1 MYVGVILTY
10 SFLFGTG
17 AGLGFSV
24 TLAVAATWFPKH
36 RGLVVGLVV
45 SGYGMGSLVFGP
57 IQTRLINPNNVPVN
71 NFPANMVP
79 YIMGY
84 IQTLVDQNISNQA
97 AIWLSAIALAVQGI
111 AMPIGGIVA
120 DKLGFRLVVALSC
133 LATSGGVL
141 LTYFTIQKT
150 YIGVIITYSVLMGSG
165 LGLGYSV
172 VLATA
177 ASWFPKRRGLIV
189 GMVVGGF
196 GLGALVFT
204 PIQTALINP
213 NNVQVNNVTR
223 RFSDPDVLDR
233 LPAAFLILGG
243 ILLTIQVI
251 GFAAL
256 RPKPKSNNVSLIFL
270 HTAVH
275 IYFKLVNIGP
285 KQVFRYIDFYLLW
298 CIMFCD
304 IIPVTIITSAYKLFG
319 QTFISDDR
327 FLSAVA
333 TASSLFN
340 CAGRIIWGAVVD
352 RVSFKI
358 PMCTMLITWGVILI
372 TFPYISLLTG
382 ITLKVFYA
390 IWVLLLFFSLSGTFV
405 IQPAATGVLFGSA
418 HMAVNYGLIFSAFT
432 VGSILCAIVT
442 TFVSSQNAYLVQFT
456 GCGCVC
462 LFAFFV
468 ALWIKDQKMPESVNC
483 CRLFSNTCQDLR
495 IPRPISATAEEL
507 ERLNQTNASNSGNT
521 AI

>member
-1 MYVGVILTY
+1 MKEETKSIL
-10 SFLFGTG
+10 
-17 AGLGFSV
+17 LGCI
-24 TLAVAATWFPKH
+24 AVAGGILIHFTF
-36 RGLVVGLVV
+36 
-45 SGYGMGSLVFGP
+45 GYFYTV
-57 IQTRLINPNNVPVN
+57 
-71 NFPANMVP
+71 ANMVP

-84 IQTLVDQNISNQA
+84 IQTLVDENISDQA
-97 AIWLSAIALAVQGI
+97 AIWLSAVALAVQGI
-111 AMPIGGIVA
+111 SMPIGGIIA
-120 DKLGFRLVVALSC
+120 DKLGFRLVVAVSC

-150 YIGVIITYSVLMGSG
+150 YIGVVITYSVLMGSG

-177 ASWFPKRRGLIV
+177 ASWFPKRRGLVV

-223 RFSDPDVLDR
+223 RFSDPEVLNN
-233 LPAAFLILGG
+233 LPSAFLILGG
-243 ILLTIQVI
+243 ILLTIQLI

-256 RPKPKSNNVSLIFL
+256 RPKPKSNNSGNSDPDNQP
-270 HTAVH
+270 HSPMASYSH
-275 IYFKLVNIGP
+275 SDKSKLSSEVNIGP

-304 IIPVTIITSAYKLFG
+304 IIPITIITSAYKLFG
-319 QTFISDDR
+319 QTVISDDR

-358 PMCTMLITWGVILI
+358 PMCTMLIIWSVILI
-372 TFPYISLLTG
+372 TFPHISSLTG
-382 ITLKVFYA
+382 ITLKVFYT

-405 IQPAATGVLFGSA
+405 IQPSATAVLFGST
-418 HMAVNYGLIFSAFT
+418 HMAVNYGLIFSAF
-432 VGSILCAIVT
+432 
-442 TFVSSQNAYLVQFT
+442 VSY
-456 GCGCVC
+456 
-462 LFAFFV
+462 
-468 ALWIKDQKMPESVNC
+468 
-483 CRLFSNTCQDLR
+483 
-495 IPRPISATAEEL
+495 
-507 ERLNQTNASNSGNT
+507 
-521 AI
+521 